1 MRHLNPGKYTFVIGT
16 IGGCGSEFLSILL
29 MSTILLIDNNS
40 GSAGVDGGVI
50 RLRVAGSIG
59 LHNIFNFQ

>member
-1 MRHLNPGKYTFVIGT
+1 MRHLNIGNFTFVIGT
-16 IGGCGSEFLSILL
+16 IGGCGSELRSILII
-29 MSTILLIDNNS
+29 STILLIDDHS
-40 GSAGVDGGVI
+40 GSAGADGGVI